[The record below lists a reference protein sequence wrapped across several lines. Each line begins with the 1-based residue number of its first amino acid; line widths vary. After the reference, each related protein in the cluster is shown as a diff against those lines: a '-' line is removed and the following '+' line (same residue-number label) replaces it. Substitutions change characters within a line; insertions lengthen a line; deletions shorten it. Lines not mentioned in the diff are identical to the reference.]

1 MNNQLYAGSLAS
13 LIMEALQAKRRA
25 TSSGLQWL
33 TLGESKNVHSTLNHL
48 VSTKRVIVIG
58 TVQQARVGEVE
69 FVHGPGGRFQRHAAH
84 VFALPGE
91 PMLPSRPP
99 SDAERAAQPKHSG
112 IPAGRR
118 TIPAYRWFVGLG

>member
-1 MNNQLYAGSLAS
+1 MNNRLYAGSLAS
-13 LIMEALQAKRRA
+13 LIVEALQHKRRA

-58 TVQQARVGEVE
+58 TVQQARVGEIE
-69 FVHGPGGRFQRHAAH
+69 FVHGPGGRFQRHDAH

-91 PMLPSRPP
+91 PLLPSRPP
-99 SDAERAAQPKHSG
+99 SDSERAARLKSG
-112 IPAGRR
+112 LIPAGRR
-118 TIPAYRWFVGLG
+118 TVPAYRWFVDLA

>member
-1 MNNQLYAGSLAS
+1 MSKQLYTGSVAS
-13 LIMEALQAKRRA
+13 LIVEAPQQKKRA
-25 TSSGLQWL
+25 TASGLMWL

-48 VSTKRVIVIG
+48 VATKRVIVIG

-69 FVHGPGGRFQRHAAH
+69 FVHGPGGRFQRHDAH

-91 PMLPSRPP
+91 PLLPRRPP
-99 SDAERAAQPKHSG
+99 SDAERAARSKSGG

-118 TIPAYRWFVGLG
+118 TIPAYRWNLS